1 MAEEK
6 VQFELVSPEK
16 FLFSREVDM
25 VVIPGAEGDMGIL
38 PRHSSAITN
47 VRPGTIIVYEDGLVT
62 DRIFVAGGFAEVCD
76 NRCTV
81 LAEEALPVEDI
92 DKVAVEQLLDDARN
106 NVGTAKS
113 DAETRVATTAV
124 AVGEAKLQALE
135 NSAYNG

>member
-47 VRPGTIIVYEDGLVT
+47 VRPGTIIV
-62 DRIFVAGGFAEVCD
+62 
-76 NRCTV
+76 
-81 LAEEALPVEDI
+81 
-92 DKVAVEQLLDDARN
+92 
-106 NVGTAKS
+106 
-113 DAETRVATTAV
+113 
-124 AVGEAKLQALE
+124 
-135 NSAYNG
+135 